1 MTKTEQLMNQ
11 LKDVALMFGYDI
23 EDLEAG
29 HVTHRTAQGETTEF
43 DRVTLVMKA
52 DNLSE
57 KTSGRRSQGLVRVA

>member
-1 MTKTEQLMNQ
+1 MTKTEQLMEH

-23 EDLEAG
+23 EDLEVG
-29 HVTHRTAQGETTEF
+29 HVTHRPEQGETTEF

-57 KTSGRRSQGLVRVA
+57 KPCEGVEVKGVDE

>member
-29 HVTHRTAQGETTEF
+29 T
-43 DRVTLVMKA
+43 D
-52 DNLSE
+52 
-57 KTSGRRSQGLVRVA
+57 